1 MRTALITWAE
11 SGMSMNSFP
20 ERCRIAMV
28 LFPGLTQLDLTGPFE
43 ILARMPG
50 AEISL
55 VSATRE
61 PVRTDRGLILTP
73 DAVYEDIPD
82 PDILF
87 VPGGPGQLPAMEDA
101 QLIDYVRSA
110 GARAQLVTSVCTG
123 SLLLAAAGLL
133 RGKRATCHWLA
144 HDQLG
149 LLGAIPVQ
157 ERVVVDGDVIT
168 GAGVSSGI
176 DFALVVAERLHGKRI
191 AQEIQ
196 LQAEYDP
203 QPPHDCGGVDKA
215 PAEVVEALRERGAD
229 LRSKRLVVA
238 ERIGRSLSGSSATE

>member
-1 MRTALITWAE
+1 MSQAAE
-11 SGMSMNSFP
+11 T
-20 ERCRIAMV
+20 CRIAMV

-55 VSATRE
+55 VSNTLD
-61 PVRTDRGLILTP
+61 PVRTDRGLVLTP
-73 DAVYEDIPD
+73 DATYYDLPD

-87 VPGGPGQLPAMEDA
+87 VPGGPGQLPAMDDA
-101 QLIDYVRSA
+101 ALIAYLRSA
-110 GARAQLVTSVCTG
+110 GKRARLITSVCTG

-133 RGKRATCHWLA
+133 TGKKATCHWLA
-144 HDQLG
+144 HDQLA
-149 LLGAIPVQ
+149 LLGAVPVHQ
-157 ERVVVDGDVIT
+157 RVVEDGNVIT

-176 DFALVVAERLHGKRI
+176 DFGLVVAEHLHGARV

-203 QPPHDCGGVDKA
+203 APPHDSGSADKA
-215 PAEVVEALRERGAD
+215 PTEVVEALRERGAA
-229 LRSKRLVVA
+229 LREKRIA
-238 ERIGRSLSGSSATE
+238 AATRIGVALRAESAG

>member
-1 MRTALITWAE
+1 
-11 SGMSMNSFP
+11 MNDLP
-20 ERCRIAMV
+20 DPCRIAMV

-55 VSATRE
+55 VAATMD
-61 PVRTDRGLILTP
+61 PVRTDRGLVLTP
-73 DAVYEDIPD
+73 DATYEELPD

-87 VPGGPGQLPAMEDA
+87 VPGGPGQLPAMDDA
-101 QLIDYVRSA
+101 ALMAYLRSA
-110 GARAQLVTSVCTG
+110 AAQAKLVTSVCTG

-133 RGKRATCHWLA
+133 QGKRATCHWLA
-144 HDQLG
+144 HDQLA
-149 LLGAIPVQ
+149 LLGAIPVK
-157 ERVVVDGDVIT
+157 ERVVQDGNVIT

-176 DFALVVAERLHGKRI
+176 DFGLVVAERLHGAHV

-203 QPPHDCGGVDKA
+203 APPWNSGSVDKA
-215 PAEVVEALRERGAD
+215 PHDIVEILRTRGAALRE
-229 LRSKRLVVA
+229 KRVAVA
-238 ERIGRSLSGSSATE
+238 ERIGRALRDGAP